1 LDSKYIEKK
10 YVKEKTIEKREYQN
24 NISDIVK
31 SKNSIVVL
39 PTGLGKTVVAL
50 LAIADSMIS
59 NPKKSCIILAP
70 TRVLVHQHYKFLSNS
85 LALDPT
91 EISVITGEDVI
102 EKRKKKWQNQIV
114 CATPQI
120 LKLDIIRSLVN
131 LEQFSIVIFDEA
143 HRTVGN
149 YAYVFIAKE
158 VSSINPDARLIGM
171 TASLPSESIK
181 VQEILVNLHSDH
193 IEARDHFSEDVKPYI
208 YKTDLEKIEIELPDD
223 IRKISNL
230 IRKTIHSYTK
240 KLQNTGQL
248 LPSTPSLKAV
258 LIKTQQI
265 EKDPILSHRWDIRGN
280 LYSLVRLLHGLNI
293 IETQGVYSFQK
304 YINRLSSKNKSSG
317 IKKLFNDSNFNEAIT
332 LNNKLQSNGDEHPKL
347 SKLIMVLQNNL
358 KGNDKAIVFASYR
371 DTIDKIFDV
380 LYKEGYHVG
389 ILIGK
394 SGKSGQSQ
402 KQQLES
408 LEKLKSGEYDIIV
421 ATQVGEEG
429 LDISECKLVVFYDN
443 VSSGIRFI
451 QRLGRTG
458 RKAPGK
464 VVSFVT
470 KGTRD
475 ETNYYLSQKRLAKTQ
490 RTVRRLTNKNSI
502 DDKKKGLDAFL

>member
-1 LDSKYIEKK
+1 MNSKYIEKQ
-10 YVKEKTIEKREYQN
+10 YVKENTIEKREYQN

-31 SKNSIVVL
+31 SKNSMVVL

-50 LAIADSMIS
+50 LAIADSMITK
-59 NPKKSCIILAP
+59 PTKSCIILAP
-70 TRVLVHQHYKFLSNS
+70 TLVLVHQHYEFLSNS
-85 LALDPT
+85 LTLNPT
-91 EISVITGEDVI
+91 EISVITGEDVL

-120 LKLDIIRSLVN
+120 LKLDIIRRLVN

-171 TASLPSESIK
+171 TASLPSDSIK
-181 VQEILVNLHSDH
+181 IQEILMNLHSDH
-193 IEARDHFSEDVKPYI
+193 LEARDHFSEDVKPYVH
-208 YKTDLEKIEIELPDD
+208 KTDIEKIELELPDD
-223 IRKISNL
+223 IQKISNL
-230 IRKTIHSYTK
+230 IRKTIYLYTK
-240 KLQNTGQL
+240 KLQSAGQS
-248 LPSTPSLKAV
+248 LPSNPSLKAV
-258 LIKTQQI
+258 LMKTQQI

-280 LYSLVRLLHGLNI
+280 LYSLVRLLHGLTI

-304 YINRLSSKNKSSG
+304 YIQRLSSKNKSSG
-317 IKKLFNDSNFNEAIT
+317 VKKLFNDSNFNEAIT
-332 LNNKLQSNGDEHPKL
+332 LNNKLQSNGDDHPKL
-347 SKLIMVLQNNL
+347 SKLIIALQNNL
-358 KGNDKAIVFASYR
+358 KGSDKAIVFASYR
-371 DTIDKIFDV
+371 DTVDKIYEV
-380 LYKEGYHVG
+380 LHKEGYHVG

-402 KQQLES
+402 KKQLES
-408 LEKLKSGEYDIIV
+408 LTKLKSGEYDIIV

-443 VSSGIRFI
+443 VASGIRFI

-475 ETNYYLSQKRLAKTQ
+475 ETNYYISQKRLSKTQ
-490 RTVRRLTNKNSI
+490 RTVTKLTNKNSI
-502 DDKKKGLDAFL
+502 NDEKKGLDKFL